1 MTDASPGD
9 GLLTTHGFDLLLGVL
24 ADEGRTVVGPRVGDG
39 AIRLGEIASTADLP
53 AGWADDQG
61 PGRYRLR
68 RRDDDALFGFTTPAT
83 SWRPFLHPARE
94 TVFRARLAG
103 GGFEVEPPAPPPRYA
118 FVGVRA
124 CDLAGIA
131 VQDRVLADGPFAD
144 AGYSARRTDVVI
156 IAADCGESGPTCFC
170 ASMGSGPA
178 AAAGFDLA
186 VAERPG
192 QEPRFYVRVGS
203 PVGADLLGRV
213 PHEPAG
219 AEDRAAA
226 AAASDH
232 AATTQGRSVPAGEVA
247 GLLASNLEHP
257 RWDEVAT
264 RCLACTNCTMVCP
277 TCFCTTVEDTVDLAG
292 TTAERSQRWDS
303 CFTLDF
309 TELGGAPVR
318 GSVRAR
324 YRQWLT
330 HKLSTWD
337 EQFGE
342 LGCVGCG
349 RCITW
354 CPVGIDLTEEVAAI
368 AAADGPARAGGA
380 PA

>member
-1 MTDASPGD
+1 MTEAPPSDA
-9 GLLTTHGFDLLLGVL
+9 LLTTGGFDAVLRAL
-24 ADEGRTVVGPRVGDG
+24 ADDGRTVVGPIARDG
-39 AIRLGEIASTADLP
+39 AIVLAEVASSADLP
-53 AGWADDQG
+53 SGWADDQG
-61 PGRYRLR
+61 PGHYRLR
-68 RRDDDALFGFTTPAT
+68 PRGDDAVFGFTTPST

-94 TVFRARLAG
+94 TVFRARLDG
-103 GGFEVEPPAPPPRYA
+103 GGFVVEPPGPAPRYA

-131 VQDRVLADGPFAD
+131 TQDRVLADGAFVDRGYAARRAD
-144 AGYSARRTDVVI
+144 AFV
-156 IAADCGESGPTCFC
+156 IAADCAESGSTCFC
-170 ASMGSGPA
+170 ASMGTGPA

-192 QEPRFYVRVGS
+192 REPRFYVRVGS
-203 PVGADLLGRV
+203 EAGAALLARV
-213 PHEPAG
+213 PHGPAG
-219 AEDRAAA
+219 DDDRAAA
-226 AAASDH
+226 AAGAAH
-232 AATTQGRSVPAGEVA
+232 AAATQVRSISAGSVA
-247 GLLASNLEHP
+247 GVLAENLEHP

-277 TCFCTTVEDTVDLAG
+277 TCFCTTVEDSVDLAG
-292 TTAERSQRWDS
+292 TVAERSQRWDS

-309 TELGGAPVR
+309 SYLGGAHVR
-318 GSVRAR
+318 GTVRSR

-330 HKLSTWD
+330 HKLSTWED
-337 EQFGE
+337 QFGE

-368 AAADGPARAGGA
+368 AGAGDRTGGGA
-380 PA
+380 S